1 MQLGIFA
8 KTFPGSDPVAVLEKV
23 AAAGFGAAAFN
34 MSCCG
39 LPAMPDAIADD
50 TAKAVA
56 AAARVSGVS
65 IAGLSGTWNMIH
77 PDPAVREA
85 GLRRLDVLAGAAKSM
100 GTRLIT
106 LCTGTRDADDQWRAH
121 PDNGTPGAWRDLAA
135 SMQRALEIADR
146 HDVDLGVE
154 PELANVVD
162 GAAKARRLLDEMGSA
177 HLKIVLDPANLFE
190 VDTPEKRRL
199 IVAKAIDLTAG
210 RIAMAHAKD
219 RGADG
224 AFVAAGTGVID
235 FTHFFK
241 TLSQAGFDGPVV
253 THGLSAAEAH
263 GVAAFLK
270 RAASEAGWA

>member
-8 KTFPGSDPVAVLEKV
+8 KTFPGSDPATVLGQV
-23 AAAGFGAAAFN
+23 AAAGYVAAAFN

-39 LPAMPDAIADD
+39 LPAMPDAIPAD

-56 AAARVSGVS
+56 EAAKASGVS

-77 PDPAVREA
+77 PDVAVREA
-85 GLRRLDVLAGAAKSM
+85 GLQRLDVLAGAAKTM

-121 PDNGTPGAWRDLAA
+121 PDNGTSQAWRDLTK
-135 SMQRALEIADR
+135 SMQRALEIAER

-162 GAAKARRLLDEMGSA
+162 GATKARRLLDDMGSA
-177 HLKIVLDPANLFE
+177 RLKIVLDPANLFE
-190 VDTPEKRRL
+190 VETPERRRQ

-210 RIAMAHAKD
+210 HIAMAHAKD
-219 RGADG
+219 RSADG
-224 AFVAAGTGVID
+224 VFVAAGTGVID

-241 TLSQAGFDGPVV
+241 TLAQAGFDGPVV
-253 THGLSAAEAH
+253 THGLEAAKAP
-263 GVAAFLK
+263 GVAVFLK
-270 RAASEAGWA
+270 RAASEAGLA